1 MQSLFLALSV
11 GSGSIVAPPGP
22 LTPPT
27 VAPVLSV
34 TTQFGVNTAFL
45 EWTASNKT
53 SSEGFGYFVQVK
65 VGDGSWFTAAAEITS
80 LSYEYTDGGAT
91 GLTYYLRIIPYN
103 SAGDGPS
110 SNEVST
116 VLPGE

>member
-34 TTQFGVNTAFL
+34 TTQFGSNTASL
-45 EWTASNKT
+45 EWTASDKT
-53 SSEGFGYFVQVK
+53 SSSGFGYEVEWK
-65 VGDGSWFTAAAEITS
+65 IGDGGWAGVTTTS
-80 LSYEYTDGGAT
+80 LSYEYTDGSASGS
-91 GLTYYLRIIPYN
+91 TYYFRVTPYN
-103 SAGDGPS
+103 DAGEGLV

>member
-34 TTQFGVNTAFL
+34 TTQFGSYTALL

-53 SSEGFGYFVQVK
+53 TSDGFEYLVQVDISNGGWNI
-65 VGDGSWFTAAAEITS
+65 VAGGLTS
-80 LSYEYTDGGAT
+80 LSYEYTDMGAT
-91 GLTYYLRIIPYN
+91 GLLYKFRVFARN
-103 SAGDGPS
+103 SAGDGPY

>member
-11 GSGSIVAPPGP
+11 GSGNTFVSAGP

-34 TTQFGVNTAFL
+34 TTQFGVNTAYL
-45 EWTASNKT
+45 EWTASDKT
-53 SSEGFGYFVQVK
+53 SSDGFGYTVEVK
-65 VGDGSWFTAAAEITS
+65 IEDGGWNGAAGGLTS

-91 GLTYYLRIIPYN
+91 GLLYRFRVFASN
-103 SAGDGPS
+103 SAGDGPY